1 MKILMHSTFLSL
13 SEAATY
19 LFFNFHSLGKL
30 IGFGQFGDVF
40 QGIFSTGEED
50 IEVAVKT
57 LKKGS
62 KDIDKIKFLQEATI
76 MGQFKHPNV
85 VTTYGMVSERGN
97 VSNNVK
103 YVIIHFAINPFF

>member
-1 MKILMHSTFLSL
+1 M
-13 SEAATY
+13 
-19 LFFNFHSLGKL
+19 

-40 QGIFSTGEED
+40 QGTLNTGEED

-76 MGQFKHPNV
+76 IGQFKHPNV
-85 VTTYGMVSERGN
+85 VITYGMVSERDS
-97 VSNNVK
+97 VSYK
-103 YVIIHFAINPFF
+103 VICNHFILA

>member
-1 MKILMHSTFLSL
+1 MF
-13 SEAATY
+13 
-19 LFFNFHSLGKL
+19 FHSLGKL

-40 QGIFSTGEED
+40 QGILYTGEED

-85 VTTYGMVSERGN
+85 VTTYGMVGEHEN
-97 VSNNVK
+97 VSYIVILCNNF
-103 YVIIHFAINPFF
+103 ILA

>member
-1 MKILMHSTFLSL
+1 M
-13 SEAATY
+13 
-19 LFFNFHSLGKL
+19 

-40 QGIFSTGEED
+40 QGIFSTSEED

-85 VTTYGMVSERGN
+85 VTTYGMVSKRDN
-97 VSNNVK
+97 VSYNVK
-103 YVIIHFAINPFF
+103 